1 MTPRINI
8 VVLGIEKIGSSL
20 INQIIASQDELLYNE
35 NLEVRIPVITNS
47 TVAFFEKQN
56 KKNAWEANFA
66 KCPIPFSADDILYFL
81 EENEFQ
87 NTIVIDTENTVG
99 MFPEYFDYIQNNCA
113 IISINAAIKAQA
125 TDFSI
130 ALKSNKKKFSESV
143 TFLNSAQTE
152 SQTVK
157 AIYQKIIQ
165 IAKTSAIKIAI

>member
-1 MTPRINI
+1 MTTRINI

-20 INQIIASQDELLYNE
+20 INKIIASQDELLFAE
-35 NLEVRIPVITNS
+35 NLDVRIPAITNS

-87 NTIVIDTENTVG
+87 NTIIIDTENTAG
-99 MFPEYFDYIQNNCA
+99 MFPEYFDYIQGNCS
-113 IISINAAIKAQA
+113 IVSINSTIKAQA

-130 ALKSNKKKFSESV
+130 ALKSNRKKFSESV
-143 TFLNSAQTE
+143 SFLNPSPTEAQT
-152 SQTVK
+152 VN

-165 IAKTSAIKIAI
+165 IAKTSAIKMAI